1 MNTGISLVPDE
12 ARLRRKAELERE
24 YLRQLQTEKLRFY
37 KPYDKQLAFH
47 MAQQPIRGFAAGN
60 KTGKTFS
67 VSIDDLWTLGRC
79 HPYRPNFGRVNSG
92 RVCCVTTKTL
102 YGTMLPIWKQLVPRK
117 RCKLDYK
124 TYEGIEAWWPGLRG
138 DSWDTAFDKTN
149 LMLHLADESFVEFK
163 SYDQDVDTY
172 AGPVRDWIHEDE
184 EAPEDIHNEN
194 MARFLTSKVD
204 LRMSMTPLNYSHY
217 AFNLLWERSVSDP
230 KNVFLVEASVHDN
243 PYINPDVIAEMEKT
257 VLDPSELAARL
268 HGRPTFQTGLVWK
281 TYGNHNLIKH
291 FTPTKD
297 KWSLSFSIDPH
308 REKDTHVLWIAQS
321 VPPNPIYYIYREK
334 RYPSGLGIPQIAKD
348 IYAESRGE
356 EIEIELIDESA
367 RQSNRLI
374 REETIFDEFRRY
386 MPRLESI
393 SNQGKDKIRET
404 ILQLAQ
410 EAPVGDFRSHLLVSD
425 RCQEAHRQLST
436 YSYAPPTKSGEDR
449 THVKVIKKR
458 EDYCDCL
465 IQRVGYGE
473 IDTSY
478 DQNKTFPVVGG
489 YGR

>member
-1 MNTGISLVPDE
+1 ME
-12 ARLRRKAELERE
+12 ATIAVSEKTLRKKHELEQT
-24 YLRQLQTEKLRFY
+24 YLYQLRNEKLRFY
-37 KPYDKQLAFH
+37 QPYDKQLQFH
-47 MAQQPIRGFAAGN
+47 SSQAPIRGFAAGN

-67 VSIDDLWTLGRC
+67 VSIDDLWTLGKI
-79 HPYRPNFGRVNSG
+79 HPYRPNYHKPVAG

-102 YGTMLPIWKQLVPRK
+102 YGTMIPIWKQIVPRT
-117 RCKLDYK
+117 RCRLDFK
-124 TYEGIEAWWPGLRG
+124 TFEGTEAWWPGLRG
-138 DSWDTAFDKTN
+138 GTWDNAFDKSN
-149 LMLHLADESFVEFK
+149 LMLYLDEGDGGYVEFK
-163 SYDQDVDTY
+163 SYDQDVETY
-172 AGPVRDWIHEDE
+172 AGPVRDFIHEDE
-184 EAPEDIHNEN
+184 EAPEGIHNEN
-194 MARFLTSKVD
+194 MARFLTSKID

-217 AFNLLWERSVSDP
+217 AFNLLWERSVTEPS
-230 KNVFLVEASVHDN
+230 KVFLVEASVHDN
-243 PYINPDVIAEMEKT
+243 PYINKDVIEEMEKT

-268 HGRPTFQTGLVWK
+268 HGRPTYQTGLVWK
-281 TYGNHNLIKH
+281 TYGNHNVIKH

-297 KWSLSFSIDPH
+297 KWTLSFSIDPH

-321 VPPNPIYYIYREK
+321 PTPNPVYYVYREK
-334 RYPSGLGIPQIAKD
+334 RYSSELGIPQIAKD

-356 EIEIELIDESA
+356 EIEVELIDESA

-393 SNQGKDKIRET
+393 SNQGKDKIRED

-410 EAPVGDFRSHLLVSD
+410 ESPVGDFRSHLLVSEH
-425 RCQEAHRQLST
+425 CPEAHRQFST

-449 THVKVIKKR
+449 AKVKVVKKR

-465 IQRVGYGE
+465 IQRIGYGA
-473 IDTSY
+473 IDISY
-478 DQNKTFPVVGG
+478 DQNSAFPVVGG